1 MVYKYSMGV
10 PIPLHYSKNPPKM
23 ATTKLFILAVALISL
38 SHLSGTAATAPV
50 ASTSFIKSS
59 CKSTTFPEVCIA
71 SLSGYASAIKN
82 SQEQIVKT
90 ALSVS
95 LNKAE
100 TTKEFVSKLLKFK
113 GLKPREY
120 AAIKDC
126 VEETSDSVDRL
137 TKSVNELKRMDRSH
151 GKDFQWHMSN
161 VETWVSAA
169 ITDENTCTDG
179 FAGKALNG
187 RIKASIRSHI
197 TSLAQVTSN
206 ALALIN
212 QYAAKY

>member
-1 MVYKYSMGV
+1 
-10 PIPLHYSKNPPKM
+10 M
-23 ATTKLFILAVALISL
+23 AAAKLLFLAAAFLSL
-38 SHLSGTAATAPV
+38 SYLSGASGTAA

-59 CKSTTFPEVCIA
+59 CKSTTFPEVCVA
-71 SLSGYASAIKN
+71 SLSGYAQAIKN
-82 SQEQIVKT
+82 SQEQLVKT

-95 LNKAE
+95 LDRAE
-100 TTKEFVSKLLKFK
+100 STKGFVSKLLKFK

-126 VEETSDSVDRL
+126 VEETNDSVDRL
-137 TKSVNELKRMDRSH
+137 SRSVNELKGMDRSH

-179 FAGKALNG
+179 FAGRALNG

-197 TSLAQVTSN
+197 ANLAQVTSN

-212 QYAAKY
+212 QYAAKH

>member
-1 MVYKYSMGV
+1 
-10 PIPLHYSKNPPKM
+10 M
-23 ATTKLFILAVALISL
+23 AAAKLVFLAALFLSL
-38 SHLSGTAATAPV
+38 SYLSGAAGNAA

-59 CKSTTFPEVCIA
+59 CKSTTYPAVCVA
-71 SLSGYASAIKN
+71 SLSGYAQAIKN
-82 SQEQIVKT
+82 SQLQLVKT

-95 LNKAE
+95 LDKAE
-100 TTKEFVSKLLKFK
+100 STKGFVSKLLKFK

-126 VEETSDSVDRL
+126 VEETNDSVDRL
-137 TKSVNELKRMDRSH
+137 SRSVNELKGLDRSH
-151 GKDFQWHMSN
+151 GKADFQWHMSN

-179 FAGKALNG
+179 FAGRALNG
-187 RIKASIRSHI
+187 KIKASIRSRI
-197 TSLAQVTSN
+197 ANLAQVTSN

-212 QYAAKY
+212 QYAANH